1 MSNNNMYNQN
11 LNYQNLFSNNFKN
24 NNYNKNNFNMMN
36 NPEFLGQYNQSE
48 YGNMLNNYNNIQNNK
63 SNNFKFKGNKGMSDF
78 TNNQKRDITDIKH
91 LEELIQKANL
101 LRNSGG
107 NINNMNNNELQNDA
121 KELFISKIKM
131 EILTLAKDVTGNY
144 AIQKILNNKKPLEV
158 NFIIESLKNKIY
170 ELTLNLYGCRVV
182 QELISILDNQNISI
196 ITSEL
201 KPFYEK
207 CIEDKN
213 GNHVIQKLI
222 EKLSLN
228 DLNDIYLVSL
238 NNIIKLSK
246 HQYGCRVIQR
256 LFKYCNEEQ
265 IKNML
270 TELFS
275 DINDL
280 IQDQYGNYVIQFIL
294 ENQSIKN
301 EKLSPIYESLKGN
314 VFKYSFHKFASN
326 VLERCLTYGD
336 EKQRK
341 VLIDEII
348 ELDEKNPDFI
358 INMVK
363 DRFANYVIQK
373 MIEFSDNNNQQKLI
387 KIIMS
392 KQDKIKNDGF
402 SKYVLSYIEKING
415 GNIKGNKS
423 KNGNNNHF
431 ENKNILN
438 NESK

>member
-1 MSNNNMYNQN
+1 
-11 LNYQNLFSNNFKN
+11 
-24 NNYNKNNFNMMN
+24 
-36 NPEFLGQYNQSE
+36 
-48 YGNMLNNYNNIQNNK
+48 
-63 SNNFKFKGNKGMSDF
+63 
-78 TNNQKRDITDIKH
+78 
-91 LEELIQKANL
+91 
-101 LRNSGG
+101 
-107 NINNMNNNELQNDA
+107 
-121 KELFISKIKM
+121 
-131 EILTLAKDVTGNY
+131 
-144 AIQKILNNKKPLEV
+144 
-158 NFIIESLKNKIY
+158 
-170 ELTLNLYGCRVV
+170 
-182 QELISILDNQNISI
+182 
-196 ITSEL
+196 
-201 KPFYEK
+201 
-207 CIEDKN
+207 
-213 GNHVIQKLI
+213 
-222 EKLSLN
+222 
-228 DLNDIYLVSL
+228 
-238 NNIIKLSK
+238 
-246 HQYGCRVIQR
+246 VIQR

-270 TELFS
+270 TELFN

-348 ELDEKNPDFI
+348 ELDKKNPDFI